1 MASEKPE
8 KTQKIPAKRSAA
20 ASKPKEEG
28 KKKTPKAPKKSKVA
42 SKKTTEAKEERSKET
57 ATKVELS
64 PNIKRLLR
72 IRKIKQKQ
80 RPHFRK
86 PESWRWGRIPSHW
99 RFPHGIDNKTIRKW
113 KCGVKTPIVGYR
125 GPRLVRGMHPCGLRE
140 TVVHNIQEIDDLDPK
155 VYCVKIGARVGA
167 RKRISLIEKLRE
179 KQFKIL
185 NLGMSQKE
193 FEEFQAMLDE
203 KSETEEAIQK

>member
-8 KTQKIPAKRSAA
+8 KPAKIPADRPVAG
-20 ASKPKEEG
+20 SKARKED
-28 KKKTPKAPKKSKVA
+28 KNKAPKAPKKSAAAAKKVA
-42 SKKTTEAKEERSKET
+42 ETKEGSSKET
-57 ATKVELS
+57 FTKVELS

-72 IRKIKQKQ
+72 VRRIKQQQ

-86 PESWRWGRIPSHW
+86 WETWRWGRIPSHW

-113 KCGVKTPIVGYR
+113 KCGSRTPIVGYR

-140 TVVHNIQEIDDLDPK
+140 MVVNNANEIETLDPK
-155 VYCVKIGARVGA
+155 LHCVKIGRRVGA
-167 RKRISLIEKLRE
+167 RKRISLIEKLRANE
-179 KQFKIL
+179 FKIL
-185 NLGMSQKE
+185 NIGMSEKE

-203 KSETEEAIQK
+203 KSEEVEAGKK